1 MADDRSSC
9 RPQVLSPD
17 AVPAN
22 PSVAILADNMLERG
36 WITRD
41 EHNQLLLGDR

>member
-1 MADDRSSC
+1 MPRRC
-9 RPQVLSPD
+9 KPQVLSPE

-22 PSVAILADNMLERG
+22 PSVAVMAANMLERG

-41 EHNQLLLGDR
+41 EYKQVLLGDR